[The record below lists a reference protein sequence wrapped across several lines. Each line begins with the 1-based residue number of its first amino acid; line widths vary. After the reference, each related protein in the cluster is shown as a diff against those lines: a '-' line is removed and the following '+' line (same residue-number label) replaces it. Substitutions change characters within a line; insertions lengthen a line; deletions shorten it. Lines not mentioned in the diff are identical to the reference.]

1 MTTFETVKK
10 ILTEQLGVDENAIT
24 EDTAIEELGADS
36 LDLVEIVMTIEEE
49 FDVKIDDGSIEDLKK
64 VGDIIT
70 YIEQK

>member
-1 MTTFETVKK
+1 MATFEKVKA

-24 EDTAIEELGADS
+24 ENTAIEELGADS

-49 FDVKIDDGSIEDLKK
+49 FDIKIDDSAIEDLKK

-70 YIEQK
+70 YIEQR

>member
-1 MTTFETVKK
+1 MATFDSIKK
-10 ILTEQLGVDENAIT
+10 ILVDQLGVDENSIT

-49 FDVKIDDGSIEDLKK
+49 FDIKIDDSAIEDLKK

-70 YIEQK
+70 YIEK